1 MNDKTTSN
9 KKGSVLIIG
18 GGIGGMQAS
27 LDLADSGF
35 KVHLVQKDSSIG
47 GIMSML
53 DKTFPTGDCAMCMIS
68 PKMVDVGRHMNIEVH
83 SCSELVQL
91 KGDAGDFTATLR
103 QKARSVDRSKC
114 TGCGECTRNCP
125 VRNVIQVP
133 PPVSL
138 PVLEPEWERIMNQVL
153 ETYQQSSTS
162 LIAILQDIN
171 HQLKYLP
178 QQVLTHLSSRLA
190 IPESQ
195 ILAVATFY
203 NAFSLIPVGRH
214 IIEICSGTACHV
226 KGSKRL
232 LDRLKEEL
240 QVDAGHT
247 TQDNR
252 FTLRTVNCIGCCALA
267 PAMRIDGETYGHL
280 KVSALP
286 KILKAHT

>member
-1 MNDKTTSN
+1 
-9 KKGSVLIIG
+9 
-18 GGIGGMQAS
+18 MQAS

-35 KVHLVQKDSSIG
+35 KVHLVQRDSSIG

-133 PPVSL
+133 LPVSL
-138 PVLEPEWERIMNQVL
+138 PELEPQWEQIMSQVL
-153 ETYQQSSTS
+153 ETYQSSSTS

-171 HQLKYLP
+171 HHLKYLP
-178 QQVLTHLSSRLA
+178 QPVLTHLSSRLSV
-190 IPESQ
+190 PESH

-232 LDRLKEEL
+232 LDRLREEL
-240 QVDAGHT
+240 QVEAGHT

-286 KILKAHT
+286 KILKAHQ

>member
-1 MNDKTTSN
+1 MSDNTTSN
-9 KKGSVLIIG
+9 KKGSVMIVG
-18 GGIGGMQAS
+18 GGIGGMQAA

-91 KGDAGDFTATLR
+91 KGDAGDFTATIR
-103 QKARSVDRSKC
+103 EKARSVDRSKC

-125 VRNVIQVP
+125 VRNVVQIPVHVP
-133 PPVSL
+133 PPPL
-138 PVLEPEWERIMNQVL
+138 KEDWQQLLN
-153 ETYQQSSTS
+153 ETVEAYQNSPTA
-162 LIAILQDIN
+162 LISILQDIN
-171 HQLKYLP
+171 HKLNYLP
-178 QQVLTHLSSRLA
+178 LPIIGNLAHRLG
-190 IPESQ
+190 IPESH
-195 ILAVATFY
+195 ILSVATFY

-214 IIEICSGTACHV
+214 IIEVCSGTACHV

-232 LDRLKEEL
+232 IDRLKEEL
-240 QVDAGHT
+240 QVDAGCT
-247 TQDNR
+247 TNDNR

-267 PAMRIDGETYGHL
+267 PAMRVDGETYGHL
-280 KVSALP
+280 KVSQLP
-286 KILKAHT
+286 KILKGHP

>member
-1 MNDKTTSN
+1 
-9 KKGSVLIIG
+9 
-18 GGIGGMQAS
+18 
-27 LDLADSGF
+27 
-35 KVHLVQKDSSIG
+35 
-47 GIMSML
+47 
-53 DKTFPTGDCAMCMIS
+53 MCMIS

-133 PPVSL
+133 LPVSL
-138 PVLEPEWERIMNQVL
+138 PELEPQWEQIMSQVL
-153 ETYQQSSTS
+153 ETYQSSSTS

-171 HQLKYLP
+171 HHLKYLP
-178 QQVLTHLSSRLA
+178 QPVLTHLSSRLSV
-190 IPESQ
+190 PESH

-232 LDRLKEEL
+232 LDRLREEL
-240 QVDAGHT
+240 QVEAGHT

-286 KILKAHT
+286 KILKAHQ

>member
-1 MNDKTTSN
+1 MSENSPSN
-9 KKGSVLIIG
+9 KKGSVMIVG

-35 KVHLVQKDSSIG
+35 KVHLVQRDSSIG

-103 QKARSVDRSKC
+103 QNARSVDKSKC

-133 PPVSL
+133 SPACL
-138 PVLEPEWERIMNQVL
+138 PELEPQWNQVMNEVL
-153 ETYQQSSTS
+153 ETYQESSTS

-171 HQLKYLP
+171 HRLKYLP
-178 QQVLTHLSSRLA
+178 QPVLTHISSRLK
-190 IPESQ
+190 IPESH
-195 ILAVATFY
+195 ILSVATFY

-214 IIEICSGTACHV
+214 VIEICSGTACHV

-240 QVDAGHT
+240 QVDAGRT

-280 KVSALP
+280 KVSSLP
-286 KILKAHT
+286 KILKDHP

>member
-1 MNDKTTSN
+1 MSDNTPSN
-9 KKGSVLIIG
+9 KKGSVMIVG

-35 KVHLVQKDSSIG
+35 KVHLIQKDSSIG

-91 KGDAGDFTATLR
+91 KGDAGDFTATIR
-103 QKARSVDRSKC
+103 QKARSIDRSKC

-125 VRNVIQVP
+125 VRNVIQIPDHVP
-133 PPVSL
+133 PPPL
-138 PVLEPEWERIMNQVL
+138 KEEWQQVL
-153 ETYQQSSTS
+153 NETVESYHGSATA
-162 LIAILQDIN
+162 LISILQDIN
-171 HQLKYLP
+171 HRLKYLP
-178 QQVLTHLSSRLA
+178 LPIIGNLAHRLA
-190 IPESQ
+190 IPESH
-195 ILAVATFY
+195 ILSVATFY

-214 IIEICSGTACHV
+214 IIEVCSGTACHV

-232 LDRLKEEL
+232 IDRLSESL
-240 QVDAGHT
+240 QVAPGHT
-247 TQDNR
+247 TADDR

-267 PAMRIDGETYGHL
+267 PAMRVDGEVFGYV
-280 KVSALP
+280 KISELP
-286 KILKAHT
+286 KILKDHA